1 MSNFMMNMISWI
13 LLLLVILTLYL
24 IDKINNLAKM
34 YEAPKPE
41 APALPEFDTEI
52 PGDLLFAGL
61 EGKKLWDAMNGKQTE
76 GFDASMIDALR
87 PHYEPILREHIVATF
102 KDGLE
107 EVGGDESK
115 VPSSMRKISTVRG
128 FIQSWLPPQHLG
140 SIYRAALEFA
150 GTYANE
156 PNPDTLVRLK
166 QTVDSVVDMLY
177 QRVGITNEVP
187 FSDFLFE
194 EVPVQDH
201 QEDAML
207 ALTDESGKSHVLGDG
222 LMPDSAEREISPE
235 DLAQGLAH
243 VQAYEDQQ
251 RQEIAAE
258 TVEAVMFPGPEES
271 PESESMVVT
280 EPEMAFESPIDE
292 AQPEAVAVLPAEQEA
307 EAKPV

>member
-24 IDKINNLAKM
+24 IDKINHLAKM

-41 APALPEFDTEI
+41 APALPEFETEV
-52 PGDLLFAGL
+52 PGDLLFSGL
-61 EGKKLWDAMNGKQTE
+61 EGKKLWDAMNGKQVE

-87 PHYEPILREHIVATF
+87 PHYEPILREHITATF

-128 FIQSWLPPQHLG
+128 YIQSWLPPQHLG

-150 GTYANE
+150 GSYANDPE
-156 PNPDTLVRLK
+156 PETLVRLK

-177 QRVGITNEVP
+177 QRVSITNEVP

-194 EVPVQDH
+194 VVPVAD
-201 QEDAML
+201 EADDTLL
-207 ALTDESGKSHVLGDG
+207 ALTDESNRTEMLGEG
-222 LMPDSAEREISPE
+222 LLEDSDERTPTPE
-235 DLAQGLAH
+235 ELAQGLAH

-251 RQEIAAE
+251 RQEVAAE
-258 TVEAVMFPGPEES
+258 TVEAVM
-271 PESESMVVT
+271 
-280 EPEMAFESPIDE
+280 
-292 AQPEAVAVLPAEQEA
+292 QPEDLSVEHPEVDASTEVKPA
-307 EAKPV
+307 